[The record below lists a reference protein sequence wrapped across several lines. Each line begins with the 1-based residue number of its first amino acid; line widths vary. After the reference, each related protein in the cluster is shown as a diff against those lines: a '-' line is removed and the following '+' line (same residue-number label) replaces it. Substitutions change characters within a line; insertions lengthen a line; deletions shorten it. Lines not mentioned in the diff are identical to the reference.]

1 MRHRGAGGRL
11 RTGGLDGALSRLLV
25 GAARLLPADRRHW
38 AEAVRAEA
46 DQVPGGRAR
55 LTWLAGG
62 FWLIAKDGAMAR
74 RIGYWV
80 GAAGLVA
87 AAAWVVWLSW
97 RTAPPTDPE
106 RATDRVRVLVGAVAL
121 AGLPWVA
128 RGRGWFGPV
137 ADSSAARL
145 VRIGGCAAICG
156 MGLAIVHV
164 DRHSDINSTVGSGH
178 FSWWREAAGL
188 VILVV
193 GFAAPVVLKARRPN
207 AGAEAYG
214 VIGAIVAI
222 AGLVALVV
230 VPLQAFAVILA
241 AGILAATSRRS
252 PVTAATWTTGLIASL
267 PTAAA
272 ACALPFSMG
281 NLYSAMLVVA
291 LVAAVA
297 GGGAGVVAAR
307 LVTEA
312 GNPDDLRAARIR
324 QGVLAGAIAGAIGGL
339 VAAALS
345 PILGEMLVAG
355 LLAGLAG
362 GAVGA
367 VIVADRRA
375 RSIAADLPA
384 P

>member
-1 MRHRGAGGRL
+1 M
-11 RTGGLDGALSRLLV
+11 TGGLDGALGRLLA

-46 DQVPGGRAR
+46 DQVPGGWAR

-87 AAAWVVWLSW
+87 AAAWVIWLSW
-97 RTAPPTDPE
+97 RTAPPADPE
-106 RATDRVRVLVGAVAL
+106 RATDRARVLVGAVAL

-156 MGLAIVHV
+156 MGLAIVHI
-164 DRHSDINSTVGSGH
+164 DRHSGINQVVGSGH
-178 FSWWREAAGL
+178 FSWLREAAGL
-188 VILVV
+188 VILVA
-193 GFAAPVVLKARRPN
+193 GFAAPVVLKARRPL
-207 AGAEAYG
+207 AGPEAHG
-214 VIGAIVAI
+214 VIAMVAVA
-222 AGLVALVV
+222 AGFAALMV
-230 VPLQAFAVILA
+230 VPLQAFGVILA
-241 AGILAATSRRS
+241 AGLLAVTSRRS

-272 ACALPFSMG
+272 ACVLPFSMG

-291 LVAAVA
+291 LVAGVA
-297 GGGAGVVAAR
+297 GGGAGAVGAR

-312 GNPDDLRAARIR
+312 GNPDELRAARIR

-339 VAAALS
+339 VAAAIS

-367 VIVADRRA
+367 VIVADRRSG
-375 RSIAADLPA
+375 SITADVPA